1 MRTVEQAAL
10 VRVRLDKSASMK
22 PQDQLGGKLSCDF
35 TAVPLALISYT
46 T

>member
-22 PQDQLGGKLSCDF
+22 PQISLTESY
-35 TAVPLALISYT
+35 LATLPQFL
-46 T
+46 